1 MSYNSGVTL
10 LLFKNESGIAHLTIN
25 RPDQGNALNVDL
37 LEALREALRAAVEDA
52 TVRAVTLTGAGE
64 KVFCA
69 GADLKGA
76 GFSTALYREVILEL
90 RRCPKPTVA
99 VARGHVMAGGLG
111 LLLACDFALACS
123 DIHVSTPEVNVGM
136 FPMMVLALL
145 YRHVGRRKATE
156 MLFLGERIGAPEA
169 GECGIF
175 NAVFERAHFD
185 ESARAYLTRIT
196 DRSAAILR
204 LGKGAILHIEDR
216 LLADELEYLERELV
230 RVLSTEDSREGMRA
244 FAEKRRP
251 LWKHR

>member
-1 MSYNSGVTL
+1 LPSPAPT
-10 LLFKNESGIAHLTIN
+10 
-25 RPDQGNALNVDL
+25 
-37 LEALREALRAAVEDA
+37 
-52 TVRAVTLTGAGE
+52 
-64 KVFCA
+64 
-69 GADLKGA
+69 
-76 GFSTALYREVILEL
+76 ST
-90 RRCPKPTVA
+90 
-99 VARGHVMAGGLG
+99 
-111 LLLACDFALACS
+111 
-123 DIHVSTPEVNVGM
+123 
-136 FPMMVLALL
+136 
-145 YRHVGRRKATE
+145 
-156 MLFLGERIGAPEA
+156 FLRIGAPEA

-230 RVLSTEDSREGMRA
+230 RVMSTEDSREGMRA